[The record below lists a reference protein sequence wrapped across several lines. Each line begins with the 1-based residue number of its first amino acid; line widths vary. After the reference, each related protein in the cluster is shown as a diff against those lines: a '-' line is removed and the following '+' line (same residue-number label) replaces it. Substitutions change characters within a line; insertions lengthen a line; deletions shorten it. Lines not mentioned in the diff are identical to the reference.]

1 MKVEQSQGG
10 SLSRLCSL
18 SGKSRQ
24 AYYKQR
30 ILEEDEPLQ
39 DDIIIQE
46 VLGYRKLQPRIGGK
60 KLYVLIKPFLAAR
73 RIKLGRDK
81 FLAILTLYGLQ
92 LERRRRNKPR
102 TTDSNHWMKKYD
114 NLIKEWAPTHSDQLW
129 VSDITYLELADKDAF
144 LSVVTDAWSRKIV
157 GFHVSESLK
166 AEGCIQALEMAIAG
180 CKNTKDLIHHSDRG
194 VQYCCQDYVDIL
206 KENEIKI
213 SMTQSGDPRENAIAE
228 RVNGILK
235 TELLPSKFTNLEDA
249 RTTVEKAVNIYNYLR
264 PHSSISMLTPAL
276 VHGRKLKLKR
286 LWKSYHKTKLQP
298 PAVIHKNEPILKEKR
313 SKKRK
318 HVSKWTTLRVPHLLT

>member
-24 AYYKQR
+24 AYYKRR

-60 KLYVLIKPFLAAR
+60 KLHELIKPFLAAR

-92 LERRRRNKPR
+92 LEKKRRNKPR

-114 NLIKEWAPTHSDQLW
+114 NLIKEWVPTHSDQLW
-129 VSDITYLELADKDAF
+129 VSDITYLELADRDAF

-166 AEGCIQALEMAIAG
+166 AEGTVQALEMAIAG
-180 CKNTKDLIHHSDRG
+180 CKNTKGLIHHSDRG

-235 TELLPSKFTNLEDA
+235 TELLPSKFTDLEDA
-249 RTTVEKAVNIYNYLR
+249 RATVEKAVNIYNYLR

-276 VHGRKLKLKR
+276 VHGRKLKLRR
-286 LWKSYHKTKLQP
+286 LWKSYYKTRLQP
-298 PAVIHKNEPILKEKR
+298 PVVINKNEPILKEK
-313 SKKRK
+313 KKQK
-318 HVSKWTTLRVPHLLT
+318 KKTC